1 MHGGTEGRKV
11 CLDLVGAP
19 FRVRLERACER
30 KSPGLREFM
39 SASDRGQLVCLYLW
53 DIG

>member
-11 CLDLVGAP
+11 GLDLVGAP

-30 KSPGLREFM
+30 KSPGLREFTN
-39 SASDRGQLVCLYLW
+39 ASVRGQL
-53 DIG
+53 IG